1 MFTSTTGIVRLS
13 FLVVKNESH
22 YFRIIT
28 TILLQNLAIFFYS
41 QVHTDRSQ
49 FDVVIKATGPQ
60 KQEMIWVPAIDTRT
74 YCKLD
79 YTYWPWDVQNCRY
92 SIGSWTKFGDQLD
105 VGMLRNVMLNELLR

>member
-1 MFTSTTGIVRLS
+1 MFTSTTGIVRL
-13 FLVVKNESH
+13 
-22 YFRIIT
+22 T
-28 TILLQNLAIFFYS
+28 LLQPYSSKISQKFFFYS

-105 VGMLRNVMLNELLR
+105 VGMLRNVMLNELK